1 MRTSVST
8 VVGVG
13 RSANFAA
20 AVSNCHVCAIVI
32 APGTPQRPPRG
43 LPLLVLGG
51 AAGAGTGAGAVDLAK
66 VVHAAA
72 RHARGPLALH
82 LDAGVDNAVLMAHL
96 VTTQA
101 LCRAQ
106 SMAVAWPPRETLAPA
121 ARAWVSWAN
130 TTLRFGAFR
139 LSSGGCNTRASLV
152 APVEAAP
159 LRELPTCP
167 DRSVD
172 SRWAATPTRVDV
184 ASPIDAAVDAL
195 FAKSNCTHAYLDV
208 GTNIGV
214 QIRKLYEPHLYPK
227 ANVLPEFARHF
238 GELRCRVCAI
248 GLEPNPRHEARL
260 QKLERRLSR
269 VGAPILV
276 LRAAAGTVE
285 GAMQLHMHRDVPD
298 AWKDVGASGAASQGG
313 ASTTA
318 VAVRTIDLAALVRRV
333 SGWVKSRGGKLLA
346 KLDIEGSEY
355 TVAPHL
361 ALDGALCLI
370 DTVMIEWHQRYYGHS
385 NLFRVSKL
393 LNLSARTSGYGVAIS
408 WTGGTPRALAAAAA
422 ACPTATVVS
431 EIDDETY
438 LHDLQPWPLRDTP
451 LCAGVS
457 APRAA
462 RPWVA
467 TAAQR
472 VYDEF
477 EDDGLLWLLW
487 LLGVALLCACAAL
500 CAVLRME
507 FGEEYFVPL
516 V

>member
-1 MRTSVST
+1 
-8 VVGVG
+8 
-13 RSANFAA
+13 
-20 AVSNCHVCAIVI
+20 
-32 APGTPQRPPRG
+32 
-43 LPLLVLGG
+43 
-51 AAGAGTGAGAVDLAK
+51 
-66 VVHAAA
+66 
-72 RHARGPLALH
+72 
-82 LDAGVDNAVLMAHL
+82 
-96 VTTQA
+96 
-101 LCRAQ
+101 
-106 SMAVAWPPRETLAPA
+106 
-121 ARAWVSWAN
+121 
-130 TTLRFGAFR
+130 
-139 LSSGGCNTRASLV
+139 
-152 APVEAAP
+152 
-159 LRELPTCP
+159 
-167 DRSVD
+167 
-172 SRWAATPTRVDV
+172 
-184 ASPIDAAVDAL
+184 
-195 FAKSNCTHAYLDV
+195 
-208 GTNIGV
+208 
-214 QIRKLYEPHLYPK
+214 
-227 ANVLPEFARHF
+227 
-238 GELRCRVCAI
+238 
-248 GLEPNPRHEARL
+248 
-260 QKLERRLSR
+260 
-269 VGAPILV
+269 
-276 LRAAAGTVE
+276 
-285 GAMQLHMHRDVPD
+285 MQLHMHRDVPD

-313 ASTTA
+313 ATTTA

-333 SGWVKSRGGKLLA
+333 SRWVKSRGGKLLA

-500 CAVLRME
+500 CAVIRTE
-507 FGEEYFVPL
+507 FGEED
-516 V
+516 